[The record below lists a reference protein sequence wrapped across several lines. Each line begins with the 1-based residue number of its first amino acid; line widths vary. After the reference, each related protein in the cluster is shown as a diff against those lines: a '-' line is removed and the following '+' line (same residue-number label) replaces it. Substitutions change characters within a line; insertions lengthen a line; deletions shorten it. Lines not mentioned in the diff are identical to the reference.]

1 MLKQLSTGLLA
12 ISLAILGAIA
22 PALAGKAEKTGR
34 IVANAEQTAKYFATD
49 DVYDAMWDLA
59 TDAKAMVII
68 PSSIR
73 AGFIFGG
80 AAGDAVMLAR
90 NVDNTWS
97 QPVFMTTGSF
107 SFGLQAGGEQS
118 EIILLVMT
126 NRGKEQLLSTS
137 VKLGA
142 DISIAAGPLGG
153 GGKAQTTDILAFSRS
168 RGVYGG
174 LSLEGAV
181 LKIRHSYNRAF
192 YRAEVTPT
200 DILYRQKA
208 YNPAATPLQAAVKA
222 LAERNNIAH
231 VPVDLDRPALPSNA
245 PQSAPQPGP
254 QQYEDDQAWG
264 APVKQ

>member
-1 MLKQLSTGLLA
+1 MIKNLLTGFFALA
-12 ISLAILGAIA
+12 FAIMSAIA
-22 PALAGKAEKTGR
+22 PASAGKAEKTGR
-34 IVANAEQTAKYFATD
+34 IIANAEQTAKYFATD
-49 DVYDAMWDLA
+49 DTYSALWDLA
-59 TDAKAMVII
+59 SDAKAMVII

-90 NVDNTWS
+90 EDNGAWS

-142 DISIAAGPLGG
+142 DISVAAGPLGG

-192 YRAEVTPT
+192 YRAEVNPT
-200 DILYRQKA
+200 DILYTQKA
-208 YNPAATPLQAAVKA
+208 YNPAATPLQAAVQA
-222 LAERNNIAH
+222 LANRNSIAH
-231 VPVDLDRPALPSNA
+231 TPAADSDRPALPNTEPYYQ
-245 PQSAPQPGP
+245 PQNGSQE
-254 QQYEDDQAWG
+254 YEDDQAWG
-264 APVKQ
+264 APVK